1 MSHHHDVINR
11 QLVRHGQKR
20 LSVGFEKMNGDIDVN
35 LFPFVF
41 LGECR
46 CFFFHPFLQ
55 RLSDSQEISIPSKK
69 RNFGFQTP
77 E

>member
-20 LSVGFEKMNGDIDVN
+20 FSVGFEKMNGDIDVN
-35 LFPFVF
+35 LFPIVF

-46 CFFFHPFLQ
+46 CFFFYPFLQ